1 MNNVGEGECVRTLAL
16 MNPENAVR
24 NLSWRPDDRKIEN
37 ILENPGIDP
46 VASRM
51 QIELSTT

>member
-46 VASRM
+46 GASRM
-51 QIELSTT
+51 QIERSTT